1 MIRSCV
7 RHKLSFEKGDESTE
21 LPNSETVDALKP
33 LINSFNSTLIPFLVC
48 YCFDTHTKTFVMR
61 FIYAST
67 VLNAMI
73 AVMLMFAH
81 WQKGPR
87 LYKKYAPY
95 VFFVSIIFTYVISP
109 VLIVILLA
117 IQLVKIEKYR
127 YYSAVYL
134 MYFAWVYCFR
144 LGEFFSR
151 IKPVLIEMRKTVDIN
166 SELESLSKDDLKEDL
181 LRNMEKLED
190 SPSEETRLRIK
201 LIKIQLQEKVGY
213 R

>member
-1 MIRSCV
+1 
-7 RHKLSFEKGDESTE
+7 
-21 LPNSETVDALKP
+21 
-33 LINSFNSTLIPFLVC
+33 
-48 YCFDTHTKTFVMR
+48 
-61 FIYAST
+61 
-67 VLNAMI
+67 
-73 AVMLMFAH
+73 
-81 WQKGPR
+81 
-87 LYKKYAPY
+87 
-95 VFFVSIIFTYVISP
+95 
-109 VLIVILLA
+109 
-117 IQLVKIEKYR
+117 
-127 YYSAVYL
+127 